1 MSMQKTGKEINRKI
15 NQEESLQSK
24 ERVQNTKSYKKND
37 LVILEI
43 MDLTEEGQGV
53 GKKDGLVFFVK
64 DSVMGDVVEAR
75 ILKVKK
81 NYAYAKV
88 EELLKPSPYRI
99 APLCPVAGKCGG
111 CQLQHLSYEKEL
123 AWKEDRIAQSLIRIA
138 GIPEEEVRK
147 RGEGILGGKTERY
160 RNKAQYPVQNGK
172 ELHVETEQIGENSIL
187 DRKEK
192 TAKNCIEDGKREGH
206 INSMSVVREEL
217 SGLKM
222 GFYGFHSH
230 RIIETE
236 DCLINSA
243 ENPLI
248 LRCIKNWAREYQISG
263 YEEETGKGL
272 LRHIFLRKGFS
283 TGEILLCLV
292 LNGKSLPYGKELWEN
307 LQGLP
312 LSAEE
317 GDLQREVDIPR
328 EMDTE
333 SRAELHCGVDTQSED
348 DGRCGVDTER
358 EADIHCGMDAQSEA
372 DVHYGK
378 NRKVPGKIVGLSM
391 NINEGSGNAILGK
404 ETLCLYGKDSIEDKI
419 GELSFSISVPSF
431 YQVNPIQTEKIY
443 GKALEYAALTGE
455 ETVWDCYCGIGTIS
469 LFLAQ
474 KAKQVYG
481 LEIVPEAIENAK
493 KNAEKNGL
501 QNAEF
506 FVGAAEEVLPKW
518 VEEQK
523 REGKDVG
530 NLVDV
535 VSLDP
540 PRKGCDETC
549 LSAVLELSPKRIVY
563 VSCDPGS
570 LARDIKYL
578 GEGGYALEKWVGI
591 DNFPR
596 TGHVETVAL
605 LSKLDVDKHI
615 DVEIKLDELDLTS
628 AESKATYAQ
637 IKQYILE
644 KFDLKV
650 STLYIA
656 QIKKKCG
663 IALREHYNKSKKE
676 KQVIPQCTPEKEEAI
691 MDALR
696 HFKMI

>member
-1 MSMQKTGKEINRKI
+1 MFLTSISRRTCDISLGTGKEVEAEKENRV
-15 NQEESLQSK
+15 
-24 ERVQNTKSYKKND
+24 ERGIGFKKND
-37 LVILEI
+37 LVVLEI
-43 MDLTEEGQGV
+43 IDLTEEGQGV
-53 GKKDGLVFFVK
+53 GKCDGLVFFVK

-88 EELLKPSPYRI
+88 EKLLKASPYR
-99 APLCPVAGKCGG
+99 ATPLCPVAGKCGG

-192 TAKNCIEDGKREGH
+192 TAKNCIVDGKREGN
-206 INSMSVVREEL
+206 INSMSVVRKEL

-236 DCLINSA
+236 DCLINSE

-248 LRCIKNWAREYQISG
+248 LNCIKEWAREYKISG

-292 LNGKSLPYGKELWEN
+292 LNGKSLPHGKELWEK
-307 LQGLP
+307 LQRLP
-312 LSAEE
+312 LRVEA
-317 GDLQREVDIPR
+317 GGLQRGTEVSCR
-328 EMDTE
+328 MDAE
-333 SRAELHCGVDTQSED
+333 SEA

-358 EADIHCGMDAQSEA
+358 EADIHCGVDTEREADIQCGVDAKSEADLHSGMDAQSRA
-372 DVHYGK
+372 DVHCGK
-378 NRKVPGKIVGLSM
+378 NGTVPGRIVGLSM
-391 NINEGSGNAILGK
+391 NINEGRGNAILGR
-404 ETLCLYGKDSIEDKI
+404 ETRCLYGKDSIEDKI
-419 GELSFSISVPSF
+419 GKLSFSISAPSF
-431 YQVNPIQTEKIY
+431 YQVNPMQTEKIY

-481 LEIVPEAIENAK
+481 LEIVSEAIENAK

-501 QNAEF
+501 HNTEF
-506 FVGAAEEVLPKW
+506 YVGAAEEVLPKW

-530 NLVDV
+530 HLVDV

-540 PRKGCDETC
+540 PRKGCDEAC

-570 LARDIKYL
+570 LARDMKYL
-578 GEGGYALEKWVGI
+578 REGGYTLEKWVGI

-605 LSKLDVDKHI
+605 LQR
-615 DVEIKLDELDLTS
+615 E
-628 AESKATYAQ
+628 ES
-637 IKQYILE
+637 
-644 KFDLKV
+644 
-650 STLYIA
+650 
-656 QIKKKCG
+656 
-663 IALREHYNKSKKE
+663 
-676 KQVIPQCTPEKEEAI
+676 
-691 MDALR
+691 
-696 HFKMI
+696 

>member
-1 MSMQKTGKEINRKI
+1 MFAKTKLGKNMTEENKSEKNKSNQRKSEK
-15 NQEESLQSK
+15 NKSGNK
-24 ERVQNTKSYKKND
+24 EYSPQKND
-37 LVILEI
+37 LITLEI
-43 MDLTEEGQGV
+43 TDLTEEGQGV

-64 DSVMGDVVEAR
+64 DSVMGDKVEAR

-88 EELLKPSPYRI
+88 EKLLEASPYRI
-99 APLCPVAGKCGG
+99 TPLCPVAGKCGG

-138 GIPEEEVRK
+138 GLSPEEVESK
-147 RGEGILGGKTERY
+147 KEGILGGVLSRY
-160 RNKAQYPVQNGK
+160 RNKAQYPVQNGMK
-172 ELHVETEQIGENSIL
+172 IRE
-187 DRKEK
+187 EK
-192 TAKNCIEDGKREGH
+192 T
-206 INSMSVVREEL
+206 V
-217 SGLKM
+217 SGRAFAERKKGSENEQESYDSLRM

-248 LRCIKNWAREYQISG
+248 LNCIKDWAREYKISG

-292 LNGKSLPYGKELWEN
+292 LNGKSLPHGKELWER
-307 LQGLP
+307 LQD
-312 LSAEE
+312 LSFSVEE
-317 GDLQREVDIPR
+317 SGQVQG
-328 EMDTE
+328 
-333 SRAELHCGVDTQSED
+333 S
-348 DGRCGVDTER
+348 
-358 EADIHCGMDAQSEA
+358 
-372 DVHYGK
+372 
-378 NRKVPGKIVGLSM
+378 IVGLCV
-391 NINEGSGNAILGK
+391 NINEGRGNAILGR
-404 ETLCLYGKDSIEDKI
+404 ETRCLYGKDNIEDKI

-431 YQVNPIQTEKIY
+431 YQVNPAQTEKIY

-501 QNAEF
+501 HNTEF
-506 FVGAAEEVLPKW
+506 YVGAAEEVLPEW
-518 VEEQK
+518 VEGQK

-540 PRKGCDETC
+540 PRKGCDEAC

-563 VSCDPGS
+563 VSCDTGS

-578 GEGGYALEKWVGI
+578 REGGYTLEKWVGI

-605 LSKLDVDKHI
+605 LSKIDVDKHI
-615 DVEIKLDELDLTS
+615 NVEIELYELNLAS
-628 AESKATYAQ
+628 AEIKASYAQ
-637 IKQYILE
+637 IME
-644 KFDLKV
+644 
-650 STLYIA
+650 
-656 QIKKKCG
+656 
-663 IALREHYNKSKKE
+663 
-676 KQVIPQCTPEKEEAI
+676 
-691 MDALR
+691 
-696 HFKMI
+696 

>member
-1 MSMQKTGKEINRKI
+1 MSMQKTGKEINQKI
-15 NQEESLQSK
+15 NQGEDLQSK
-24 ERVQNTKSYKKND
+24 DRMPKTKSYKKNE
-37 LVILEI
+37 LIILEI
-43 MDLTEEGQGV
+43 TDLTEEGQGV

-64 DSVMGDVVEAR
+64 DSVMGDKVEAR

-81 NYAYAKV
+81 NYAYAKL
-88 EELLKPSPYRI
+88 EKLLEASPYRI
-99 APLCPVAGKCGG
+99 TPLCPVAGKCGG

-147 RGEGILGGKTERY
+147 RGEGILGGKTVRY

-172 ELHVETEQIGENSIL
+172 ELHVETEQIGENSAL

-192 TAKNCIEDGKREGH
+192 TAKNCIVDGKREGN
-206 INSMSVVREEL
+206 INSMSVVRKEL

-248 LRCIKNWAREYQISG
+248 LNCIKDWAREYKISG

-292 LNGKSLPYGKELWEN
+292 LNGKSLPHGKELWER
-307 LQGLP
+307 LQD
-312 LSAEE
+312 LSFSVEE
-317 GDLQREVDIPR
+317 SGQVQG
-328 EMDTE
+328 
-333 SRAELHCGVDTQSED
+333 S
-348 DGRCGVDTER
+348 
-358 EADIHCGMDAQSEA
+358 
-372 DVHYGK
+372 
-378 NRKVPGKIVGLSM
+378 IVGLCV
-391 NINEGSGNAILGK
+391 NINEGRGNAILGR
-404 ETLCLYGKDSIEDKI
+404 ETRCLYGKDNIEDKI

-431 YQVNPIQTEKIY
+431 YQVNPAQTEKIY

-501 QNAEF
+501 HNTEF
-506 FVGAAEEVLPKW
+506 YVGAAEEVLPEW
-518 VEEQK
+518 VEGQK

-540 PRKGCDETC
+540 PRKGCDEAC

-563 VSCDPGS
+563 VSCDTGS

-578 GEGGYALEKWVGI
+578 REGGYTLEKWVGI

-596 TGHVETVAL
+596 TGHVECVAL
-605 LSKLDVDKHI
+605 LV
-615 DVEIKLDELDLTS
+615 
-628 AESKATYAQ
+628 KA
-637 IKQYILE
+637 
-644 KFDLKV
+644 
-650 STLYIA
+650 
-656 QIKKKCG
+656 
-663 IALREHYNKSKKE
+663 
-676 KQVIPQCTPEKEEAI
+676 
-691 MDALR
+691 
-696 HFKMI
+696 

>member
-1 MSMQKTGKEINRKI
+1 MQKTNC
-15 NQEESLQSK
+15 
-24 ERVQNTKSYKKND
+24 YKKND
-37 LVILEI
+37 LVVLEI
-43 MDLTEEGQGV
+43 TDLTEEGQGV
-53 GKKDGLVFFVK
+53 GKCDGLVFFVK
-64 DSVMGDVVEAR
+64 GTVMGDVVETK

-88 EELLKPSPYRI
+88 EKLLKASPYRVT
-99 APLCPVAGKCGG
+99 PLCPVAGKCGG

-138 GIPEEEVRK
+138 GISEEEVRK
-147 RGEGILGGKTERY
+147 RGEGILGGETVRY
-160 RNKAQYPVQNGK
+160 RNKAQYPVQNKKGF
-172 ELHVETEQIGENSIL
+172 
-187 DRKEK
+187 
-192 TAKNCIEDGKREGH
+192 
-206 INSMSVVREEL
+206 REEKAL
-217 SGLKM
+217 GGRVFEEEKRGSENEQTAFDSLGI

-230 RIIETE
+230 RIIEAE

-248 LRCIKNWAREYQISG
+248 LNCIKDWAREYKVSG

-292 LNGKSLPYGKELWEN
+292 LNGKNLPHAKELWEK
-307 LQGLP
+307 LQRLP
-312 LSAEE
+312 LRVEA
-317 GDLQREVDIPR
+317 GGLQRGAEVSCR
-328 EMDTE
+328 MDAE
-333 SRAELHCGVDTQSED
+333 SEA

-358 EADIHCGMDAQSEA
+358 EADIHCGVDAKSEADIHCGMDAQSRA
-372 DVHYGK
+372 DVHCGE

-391 NINEGSGNAILGK
+391 NINEGRGNAILGR

-431 YQVNPIQTEKIY
+431 YQVNPMQTEKIY

-493 KNAEKNGL
+493 KNAEKNSL
-501 QNAEF
+501 HNTEF
-506 FVGAAEEVLPKW
+506 YVGAAEEVLPKW

-523 REGKDVG
+523 REGKDVE

-540 PRKGCDETC
+540 PRKGCDEAC

-570 LARDIKYL
+570 LARDMKYL
-578 GEGGYALEKWVGI
+578 REGGYTLEKWVGI
-591 DNFPR
+591 DNFSR

-605 LSKLDVDKHI
+605 L
-615 DVEIKLDELDLTS
+615 
-628 AESKATYAQ
+628 Q
-637 IKQYILE
+637 
-644 KFDLKV
+644 
-650 STLYIA
+650 
-656 QIKKKCG
+656 
-663 IALREHYNKSKKE
+663 
-676 KQVIPQCTPEKEEAI
+676 KEES
-691 MDALR
+691 
-696 HFKMI
+696 

>member
-1 MSMQKTGKEINRKI
+1 MGTGKEVEAEKENRV
-15 NQEESLQSK
+15 
-24 ERVQNTKSYKKND
+24 ERGIGFKKND
-37 LVILEI
+37 LVVLEI
-43 MDLTEEGQGV
+43 TDLTEEGQGV
-53 GKKDGLVFFVK
+53 GKCDGLVFFVK
-64 DSVMGDVVEAR
+64 GTVMGEVVEAK

-88 EELLKPSPYRI
+88 EKLLQASPYRVT
-99 APLCPVAGKCGG
+99 PLCPVAGKCGG

-172 ELHVETEQIGENSIL
+172 ELHVETEQIGENSAL

-192 TAKNCIEDGKREGH
+192 TAKNCIVDGKREGN
-206 INSMSVVREEL
+206 INSMSVVRKEL

-230 RIIETE
+230 HIIEAE

-248 LRCIKNWAREYQISG
+248 LNCIKEWAREYKISG
-263 YEEETGKGL
+263 YDEETGKGL

-292 LNGKSLPYGKELWEN
+292 LNGKSLPHGKELWEK
-307 LQGLP
+307 LQRLP
-312 LSAEE
+312 LRAEA
-317 GDLQREVDIPR
+317 GGLQRGAEVSCR
-328 EMDTE
+328 MDAE
-333 SRAELHCGVDTQSED
+333 SEADGRCGVHTEREADIH
-348 DGRCGVDTER
+348 CGVDTER
-358 EADIHCGMDAQSEA
+358 EADIHCGVDAKSEA
-372 DVHYGK
+372 DLHCGMDTQSRADVHCGE

-391 NINEGSGNAILGK
+391 NINEGRGNAILGR

-431 YQVNPIQTEKIY
+431 YQVNPVQTEKIY

-481 LEIVPEAIENAK
+481 LEIVSEAIENAK

-501 QNAEF
+501 HNTEF
-506 FVGAAEEVLPKW
+506 YVGAAEEVLPKW

-540 PRKGCDETC
+540 PRKGCDEAC

-578 GEGGYALEKWVGI
+578 REGGYELEKWVGI

-596 TGHVETVAL
+596 TGHVET
-605 LSKLDVDKHI
+605 
-615 DVEIKLDELDLTS
+615 
-628 AESKATYAQ
+628 
-637 IKQYILE
+637 
-644 KFDLKV
+644 
-650 STLYIA
+650 IA
-656 QIKKKCG
+656 SLQ
-663 IALREHYNKSKKE
+663 
-676 KQVIPQCTPEKEEAI
+676 KEES
-691 MDALR
+691 
-696 HFKMI
+696 

>member
-1 MSMQKTGKEINRKI
+1 MQKIGKESNQESKQESKQES
-15 NQEESLQSK
+15 NQESKQEESLQSK

-37 LVILEI
+37 LIILEI
-43 MDLTEEGQGV
+43 TDLTEEGQGV
-53 GKKDGLVFFVK
+53 GKSDGSVFFVK
-64 DSVMGDVVEAR
+64 DSVMGDTVEAR
-75 ILKVKK
+75 VLKVKK

-88 EELLKPSPYRI
+88 EKLLKPSPYRI
-99 APLCPVAGKCGG
+99 TSLCPVAGKCGG

-328 EMDTE
+328 EMDAE

-348 DGRCGVDTER
+348 DG
-358 EADIHCGMDAQSEA
+358 HCGLN
-372 DVHYGK
+372 K
-378 NRKVPGKIVGLSM
+378 KVQEKIVGLCI
-391 NINEGSGNAILGK
+391 NINEGQGNAILGR
-404 ETLCLYGKDSIEDKI
+404 ETLCLYGKDNIEDKI

-431 YQVNPIQTEKIY
+431 YQVNPVQTEKIY

-493 KNAEKNGL
+493 KNAKKNGL
-501 QNAEF
+501 HNAEF

-540 PRKGCDETC
+540 PRKGCDEAC

-570 LARDIKYL
+570 LARDMKYL
-578 GEGGYALEKWVGI
+578 REGGYVLEKWVGI

-596 TGHVETVAL
+596 TGHVETVVL
-605 LSKLDVDKHI
+605 LSRK
-615 DVEIKLDELDLTS
+615 
-628 AESKATYAQ
+628 
-637 IKQYILE
+637 
-644 KFDLKV
+644 
-650 STLYIA
+650 
-656 QIKKKCG
+656 
-663 IALREHYNKSKKE
+663 
-676 KQVIPQCTPEKEEAI
+676 
-691 MDALR
+691 
-696 HFKMI
+696 

>member
-1 MSMQKTGKEINRKI
+1 M
-15 NQEESLQSK
+15 
-24 ERVQNTKSYKKND
+24 
-37 LVILEI
+37 
-43 MDLTEEGQGV
+43 
-53 GKKDGLVFFVK
+53 
-64 DSVMGDVVEAR
+64 
-75 ILKVKK
+75 
-81 NYAYAKV
+81 
-88 EELLKPSPYRI
+88 
-99 APLCPVAGKCGG
+99 
-111 CQLQHLSYEKEL
+111 
-123 AWKEDRIAQSLIRIA
+123 
-138 GIPEEEVRK
+138 
-147 RGEGILGGKTERY
+147 
-160 RNKAQYPVQNGK
+160 
-172 ELHVETEQIGENSIL
+172 
-187 DRKEK
+187 
-192 TAKNCIEDGKREGH
+192 DGKREGN
-206 INSMSVVREEL
+206 INSMSVVRKEL

-236 DCLINSA
+236 DCLINSE

-248 LRCIKNWAREYQISG
+248 LNCIKEWAREYQISG

-292 LNGKSLPYGKELWEN
+292 LNGKSLPHGKELWEN

-312 LSAEE
+312 LRAEA
-317 GDLQREVDIPR
+317 GGLQRGAEVSSGVYV
-328 EMDTE
+328 E
-333 SRAELHCGVDTQSED
+333 SKEDGYSEIDSESGVNL
-348 DGRCGVDTER
+348 
-358 EADIHCGMDAQSEA
+358 HCGMDAQSEA

-391 NINEGSGNAILGK
+391 NINEGRGNAILGR
-404 ETLCLYGKDSIEDKI
+404 ETLCLYGKDSIDDKI
-419 GELSFSISVPSF
+419 GKLSFSISVPSF
-431 YQVNPIQTEKIY
+431 YQVNPVQTEKIY

-501 QNAEF
+501 HNTEF
-506 FVGAAEEVLPKW
+506 YVGAAEEVLPKW

-540 PRKGCDETC
+540 PRKGCDEAC

-570 LARDIKYL
+570 LARDMKYL

-596 TGHVETVAL
+596 TGHVETIAL
-605 LSKLDVDKHI
+605 L
-615 DVEIKLDELDLTS
+615 
-628 AESKATYAQ
+628 Q
-637 IKQYILE
+637 
-644 KFDLKV
+644 
-650 STLYIA
+650 
-656 QIKKKCG
+656 
-663 IALREHYNKSKKE
+663 
-676 KQVIPQCTPEKEEAI
+676 KEES
-691 MDALR
+691 
-696 HFKMI
+696 

>member
-1 MSMQKTGKEINRKI
+1 M
-15 NQEESLQSK
+15 
-24 ERVQNTKSYKKND
+24 
-37 LVILEI
+37 
-43 MDLTEEGQGV
+43 
-53 GKKDGLVFFVK
+53 
-64 DSVMGDVVEAR
+64 
-75 ILKVKK
+75 
-81 NYAYAKV
+81 
-88 EELLKPSPYRI
+88 
-99 APLCPVAGKCGG
+99 
-111 CQLQHLSYEKEL
+111 QHLSYEKEL

-192 TAKNCIEDGKREGH
+192 TAKNCIVDGKREGN
-206 INSMSVVREEL
+206 INSMSVVRKEL

-230 RIIETE
+230 HIIEAE

-243 ENPLI
+243 DNPLI
-248 LRCIKNWAREYQISG
+248 LNCIKDWAREYQISG

-292 LNGKSLPYGKELWEN
+292 LNGKSLPHGKELWERLLG
-307 LQGLP
+307 LQLRAEAGGLQRG
-312 LSAEE
+312 AEVSCRMDAE
-317 GDLQREVDIPR
+317 SKADGRCGVHTEREVDI
-328 EMDTE
+328 
-333 SRAELHCGVDTQSED
+333 H
-348 DGRCGVDTER
+348 CGVDTER
-358 EADIHCGMDAQSEA
+358 EADIHCGVDAKSEADLHCGMDAQSRA
-372 DVHYGK
+372 DVHCGK
-378 NRKVPGKIVGLSM
+378 NGTVPGRIIGLSM
-391 NINEGSGNAILGK
+391 NINEGRGNAILGR

-431 YQVNPIQTEKIY
+431 YQVNPVQTEKIY

-501 QNAEF
+501 HNTEF
-506 FVGAAEEVLPKW
+506 YVGAAEEILPKW

-540 PRKGCDETC
+540 PRKGCDEAC

-570 LARDIKYL
+570 LARDMKYL

-605 LSKLDVDKHI
+605 L
-615 DVEIKLDELDLTS
+615 
-628 AESKATYAQ
+628 Q
-637 IKQYILE
+637 
-644 KFDLKV
+644 
-650 STLYIA
+650 
-656 QIKKKCG
+656 
-663 IALREHYNKSKKE
+663 
-676 KQVIPQCTPEKEEAI
+676 KEES
-691 MDALR
+691 
-696 HFKMI
+696 

>member
-1 MSMQKTGKEINRKI
+1 MRTGKEVEAEKENRV
-15 NQEESLQSK
+15 
-24 ERVQNTKSYKKND
+24 ERGIGFKKND
-37 LVILEI
+37 LVVLEI
-43 MDLTEEGQGV
+43 IDLTEEGQGV
-53 GKKDGLVFFVK
+53 GKCDGLVFFVK
-64 DSVMGDVVEAR
+64 GTVMGDLVEAK
-75 ILKVKK
+75 ILKVKE

-88 EELLKPSPYRI
+88 EKLLKASPYR
-99 APLCPVAGKCGG
+99 ATPLCPVAGKCGG

-147 RGEGILGGKTERY
+147 RGEGILGGETERY

-172 ELHVETEQIGENSIL
+172 ELHVGKGQIGENSGL
-187 DRKEK
+187 DGKEK
-192 TAKNCIEDGKREGH
+192 TAKNCIVDGKREGN
-206 INSMSVVREEL
+206 INSMSVVRKEL
-217 SGLKM
+217 SGLTM

-230 RIIETE
+230 RIIEAE

-248 LRCIKNWAREYQISG
+248 LNCIKDWAREYKISG

-292 LNGKSLPYGKELWEN
+292 LNGKSLPHGKELWEK
-307 LQGLP
+307 LQGLS
-312 LSAEE
+312 LRAEA
-317 GDLQREVDIPR
+317 GGLQRGAEVSCR
-328 EMDTE
+328 MDAE
-333 SRAELHCGVDTQSED
+333 SEA

-358 EADIHCGMDAQSEA
+358 EADIHCRVDAKSEADIHCGMDAQSEA
-372 DVHYGK
+372 DEHYGR
-378 NRKVPGKIVGLSM
+378 NGTVPGRIVGLSM
-391 NINEGSGNAILGK
+391 NINEGRGNAILGR
-404 ETLCLYGKDSIEDKI
+404 ETRCLYGKDSIEDKI

-431 YQVNPIQTEKIY
+431 YQVNPAQTEKIY

-501 QNAEF
+501 HNTEF
-506 FVGAAEEVLPKW
+506 YVGAAEEVLPKW

-540 PRKGCDETC
+540 PRKGCDEAC

-570 LARDIKYL
+570 LARDMKYL
-578 GEGGYALEKWVGI
+578 REGGYTLEKWVGV

-605 LSKLDVDKHI
+605 L
-615 DVEIKLDELDLTS
+615 
-628 AESKATYAQ
+628 Q
-637 IKQYILE
+637 
-644 KFDLKV
+644 
-650 STLYIA
+650 
-656 QIKKKCG
+656 
-663 IALREHYNKSKKE
+663 
-676 KQVIPQCTPEKEEAI
+676 KEES
-691 MDALR
+691 
-696 HFKMI
+696 

>member
-1 MSMQKTGKEINRKI
+1 MFAKTKLGKNMTEKSKSNQRKSEK
-15 NQEESLQSK
+15 NKSGNK
-24 ERVQNTKSYKKND
+24 EYSPQKND
-37 LVILEI
+37 LITLEI
-43 MDLTEEGQGV
+43 TDLTEEGQGV

-64 DSVMGDVVEAR
+64 DSVMGDLVEAR

-88 EELLKPSPYRI
+88 EKLLEASPYRI
-99 APLCPVAGKCGG
+99 TPLCPVAGKCGG

-138 GIPEEEVRK
+138 GLSPEEVERK
-147 RGEGILGGKTERY
+147 KEGILGGVLSRY

-172 ELHVETEQIGENSIL
+172 EIGE
-187 DRKEK
+187 EK
-192 TAKNCIEDGKREGH
+192 T
-206 INSMSVVREEL
+206 V
-217 SGLKM
+217 SGRAFAERKKGSENEQESYDSLRM

-248 LRCIKNWAREYQISG
+248 LNCIKEWAREYKISG

-292 LNGKSLPYGKELWEN
+292 LNGKNLPHGKELWEK
-307 LQGLP
+307 LASIL
-312 LSAEE
+312 
-317 GDLQREVDIPR
+317 VD
-328 EMDTE
+328 
-333 SRAELHCGVDTQSED
+333 QS
-348 DGRCGVDTER
+348 
-358 EADIHCGMDAQSEA
+358 S
-372 DVHYGK
+372 
-378 NRKVPGKIVGLSM
+378 PSKIVGLCV
-391 NINEGSGNAILGK
+391 NINEGRGNAILGR

-431 YQVNPIQTEKIY
+431 YQVNPVQTEKIY
-443 GKALEYAALTGE
+443 GKALEYAALSGE

-501 QNAEF
+501 HNTEF
-506 FVGAAEEVLPKW
+506 YVGAAEEVLPKW

-523 REGKDVG
+523 RELIAKGADCG
-530 NLVDV
+530 IGDMVDV

-540 PRKGCDETC
+540 PRKGCDEAC

-570 LARDIKYL
+570 LARDMKYL
-578 GEGGYALEKWVGI
+578 REGGYALEKWVGI

-628 AESKATYAQ
+628 AESKASYAQ
-637 IKQYILE
+637 IKEYILE

-663 IALREHYNKSKKE
+663 IVLREHYNKSKKE